1 MIEVMLEAI
10 QVSLISTH
18 RIVILRELDVERY
31 LAILIGSCEAESIL
45 MRLNHIDMPRPLT
58 HDLIVNMLEAMN
70 AQLLY
75 IYINSLTDNIFYAR
89 LFVDVEGREIEI
101 DARPSD
107 AIAIAVRL
115 DVPIYVAEAVMT
127 EAAVEPEAD
136 LIAVPSED
144 EDLDVFR
151 DFLSSLGDL

>member
-1 MIEVMLEAI
+1 M
-10 QVSLISTH
+10 
-18 RIVILRELDVERY
+18 
-31 LAILIGSCEAESIL
+31 
-45 MRLNHIDMPRPLT
+45 
-58 HDLIVNMLEAMN
+58 
-70 AQLLY
+70 
-75 IYINSLTDNIFYAR
+75 
-89 LFVDVEGREIEI
+89 DVEGREIEI

-115 DVPIYVAEAVMT
+115 DVPIYVAEAVMA

-136 LIAVPSED
+136 LTAVPSED